1 MAAKTLPPLA
11 GFFFAA
17 GFPHAPEPVF
27 FWAPG
32 TTHLLAEVALYPVPV
47 DVDFFPDFC
56 FAFAAAAAR
65 LAVTRA
71 SKASSSSN
79 QPLLEFYAV
88 KSGNVSRMALSHE
101 ERNKSQIYLP
111 PVPRFLP
118 KFHLF
123 APEFAF
129 P

>member
-56 FAFAAAAAR
+56 FAFAVAAAR
-65 LAVTRA
+65 LAVTRT

-79 QPLLEFYAV
+79 QPLLEFYTV
-88 KSGNVSRMALSHE
+88 KSGNVSIYGTATRRKEQSHLLTSSSSISSKISSF
-101 ERNKSQIYLP
+101 RAR
-111 PVPRFLP
+111 V
-118 KFHLF
+118 
-123 APEFAF
+123 
-129 P
+129 